1 MNIAASKPTAPFAMT
16 ATKSDQLAEIT
27 EKVLAGERLSY
38 EEGLSLFKC
47 GRPKE
52 VAELADRVR
61 KEKVGDTVTFASTLY
76 LHPTNLCELSCP
88 MCSFY
93 AKPGWETAWFL
104 TPEECEKRIR
114 KAYPLGLTEIHVVGG
129 LWRDCDLSYYEDL
142 FARIKAIDPN
152 LHIKALTP
160 VEYDFLAKLHGIS
173 IEEVFEKM
181 MSWGLGSLPG
191 GGAEILVEE
200 VRKKI
205 AGQKITTE
213 EYLSIVEMAHRMG
226 LHSNITMLYG
236 HVEEEEH
243 IITHLMR
250 VRELQD
256 KTGGFRSFVPLKW
269 HSENN
274 TLGKRKNRLNPPK
287 DNTLV
292 YAISRL
298 MLDNVSSLKLL
309 WKYLGAEEA
318 QRLLNCGGNDLS
330 STYLDEQIIEMA
342 GSIRMEMTR
351 EGMCKLIEEM
361 GRTPKE
367 VHSGYN
373 YEAIG

>member
-1 MNIAASKPTAPFAMT
+1 MKAIE
-16 ATKSDQLAEIT
+16 D
-27 EKVLAGERLSY
+27 KVRAGERLSY
-38 EEGLSLFKC
+38 EEGLSLFQC
-47 GRPKE
+47 EPKA
-52 VAELADRVR
+52 VAELADWVR
-61 KEKVGDTVTFASTLY
+61 KERVGDTVTFASTLY

-93 AKPGWETAWFL
+93 AKPGWKTAWFL
-104 TPEECEKRIR
+104 SPEECERRIR
-114 KAYPLGLTEIHVVGG
+114 KAYPLGLTEVHVVGG

-142 FARIKAIDPN
+142 FARIKRIDPQ

-173 IEEVFEKM
+173 IEQVFERM
-181 MSWGLGSLPG
+181 IGFGLDSVPG

-213 EYLSIVEMAHRMG
+213 EYLTITETAHRMG
-226 LHSNITMLYG
+226 LRSNITMLYG
-236 HVEEEEH
+236 HIEGEGD
-243 IITHLMR
+243 IITHLIR

-256 KTGGFRSFVPLKW
+256 RTGGFRAFVPLKW

-274 TLGKRKNRLNPPK
+274 ALGKRKNRLLPPK

-292 YAISRL
+292 YGISRL
-298 MLDNVSSLKLL
+298 MLDNIPSLKLL
-309 WKYLGAEEA
+309 WKYLGVEEA
-318 QRLLNCGGNDLS
+318 QRLLGCGGNDLS
-330 STYLDEQIIEMA
+330 STYVDEQIIEMA

-351 EGMCKLIEEM
+351 ERMCQLIEAV
-361 GRTPKE
+361 GRVPKE
-367 VHSGYN
+367 VHSGYEYLVYN
-373 YEAIG
+373 FLAGDAVGEGGKIA